1 MADAVAPRRLSAQLL
16 GLFAALA
23 LFLAATGVYGV
34 VSYLVAQRDQEM
46 GVRMALGAERRQV
59 VGLVMRQGLLLA
71 AIGIGLGVLGGL
83 GLTRL
88 LQSQLYEVQA
98 TDPMIFAAAAAL
110 MLAVAVTANL
120 LPALRA
126 TRVNPIDTL
135 RRE

>member
-1 MADAVAPRRLSAQLL
+1 
-16 GLFAALA
+16 
-23 LFLAATGVYGV
+23 
-34 VSYLVAQRDQEM
+34 M

-59 VGLVMRQGLLLA
+59 VGLVMRQGLALA

-98 TDPMIFAAAAAL
+98 TDPSIFAAAAGL
-110 MLAVAVTANL
+110 MLVVAVSANL

-126 TRVNPIDTL
+126 TRVNPIETL
-135 RRE
+135 RQE